1 MPEGLPAPGEAP
13 PKGTVKFDDRYD
25 MKKNLLLGLLVLVVI
40 GIGVY
45 LSMDRSAE
53 GPETPRQPLGEKTT
67 FDGRNASFTVNGKL
81 VTLVDGISKT
91 PIENSKTKVVT
102 RYVGNEAWGDLDGD
116 EQDDYAFFFTQD
128 TGGSGTFYYV
138 VAALSTE
145 GGYTTTNAFLV
156 GDRIDP
162 QSIEI
167 PREAR
172 ELHVNYADRKP
183 GEPMTTQPS
192 EGKVLLLKTTSN
204 GVLEGLMQ

>member
-1 MPEGLPAPGEAP
+1 
-13 PKGTVKFDDRYD
+13 

-53 GPETPRQPLGEKTT
+53 GPETPRQPLEEKTT
-67 FDGRNASFTVNGKL
+67 FDGRDASFTVNGKP
-81 VTLVDGISKT
+81 VTLVDGISET
-91 PIENSKTKVVT
+91 PIENSTTTVAT
-102 RYVGNEAWGDLDGD
+102 RYVGNEAWGDLNGDGRVD
-116 EQDDYAFFFTQD
+116 HAFFVTQD

-145 GGYTTTNAFLV
+145 EGYTTTNAFLV

-167 PREAR
+167 PRGAR

-183 GEPMTTQPS
+183 GEPMATQPS
-192 EGKVLLLKTTSN
+192 EGKVLLLKTTTN